1 MVSILTMLAIV
12 RQPCR
17 TNVVER
23 AFLPRPYL
31 SIAQSLRHHNVLASI
46 QLFSASQVHGPVEER
61 YDVRVKGLPVRYR
74 WPTKGSRLVWAT
86 AYRNKELFDHPVRTI
101 VVVEV
106 VLTVS

>member
-61 YDVRVKGLPVRYR
+61 YDVGVKGLPVRY
-74 WPTKGSRLVWAT
+74 KGAKQGQQVSLDHSLQEQGT
-86 AYRNKELFDHPVRTI
+86 LDHPVRT
-101 VVVEV
+101 
-106 VLTVS
+106 